1 MLEYL
6 HSKDIIYR
14 DLKPENLI
22 FDNKGFLKLTDFG
35 FAKAIDDKTYTICG
49 TPNYMA
55 PEILLNEG
63 HNKCVDFWSLGVII
77 YEMLAG
83 IDPFN
88 DEDPMKIYQKITH
101 SVVKFPSKFDKSA
114 KSLVKKLL
122 VRDISKRLG
131 NLKNGVNDIKSHRFF
146 KDFEFTLI
154 NKFKPNYVPKV
165 SGNGDFSNFPI
176 YDDSDENLTPPI
188 PPDRD
193 PFADWVAN

>member
-1 MLEYL
+1 MIEYL
-6 HSKDIIYR
+6 HSKDIVYR
-14 DLKPENLI
+14 DLKPENLL
-22 FDNKGFLKLTDFG
+22 FDNKGYLKLTDFS

-63 HNKCVDFWSLGVII
+63 HNKCVDYWSLGVII

-88 DEDPMKIYQKITH
+88 DDDPMKIYQKITH
-101 SVVKFPSKFDKSA
+101 SILKFPSKFDKSA
-114 KSLVKKLL
+114 KSLIKKLL
-122 VRDISKRLG
+122 VRDVSKRLG

-165 SGNGDFSNFPI
+165 SGNGDFTNFPV
-176 YDDSDENLTPPI
+176 YDDSDENLTPSI
-188 PPDRD
+188 PPDKD
-193 PFADWVAN
+193 PFADWVAT